1 MNLRPIWI
9 GLLTVACGLLFA
21 SAPANAVE
29 PRDSATAQ
37 ATAGPRDAKA
47 EIPTLAFA
55 YSAFGTQAGTYGA
68 LGYGSGLA
76 GGQQK
81 ATGGGGVIGWG
92 SPIDRLTVIV
102 DAPRDVYLQGHFAP
116 SAAAIVRLFGTPGR
130 GFAFSGLAKYKVE
143 GFGTDPNGD
152 TESEI
157 EGGLLLSYAGAG
169 LHLDLNAITGFG
181 LTEEGEIDTE
191 ARARF
196 GYDASRWVRV
206 GVDGQGRYRL
216 AGTKK
221 LLNGSSYDFAGG
233 PQVAVGSG
241 AFFGAFTFG
250 PTTMGVS
257 NTHAVG
263 GTAILSLCGMM

>member
-1 MNLRPIWI
+1 MNPLPLSISC
-9 GLLTVACGLLFA
+9 LAAACGVLLA
-21 SAPANAVE
+21 SLAANADD
-29 PRDSATAQ
+29 PRDSATNK
-37 ATAGPRDAKA
+37 TPAGPRDAKT

-55 YSAFGTQAGTYGA
+55 YSASGTQAGTYGA

-92 SPIDRLTVIV
+92 SPIDRLTLVV

-116 SAAAIVRLFGTPGR
+116 SAAAIVRFFGTPGR
-130 GFAFSGLAKYKVE
+130 GFVFSGLAKYKVE

-152 TESEI
+152 TESEV
-157 EGGLLLSYAGAG
+157 EGGLLLSFAGSG

-191 ARARF
+191 ARARI
-196 GYDASRWVRV
+196 GYDANRWIRI
-206 GVDGQGRYRL
+206 GLDGQGRYRL

-250 PTTMGVS
+250 PTTMGIS
-257 NTHAVG
+257 DTHAVG
-263 GTAILSLCGMM
+263 GTAILSVCGMI